1 MITLFNKKTLLDG
14 NFNEKRVLVRV
25 DFNVPLDS
33 KTHEVKDDRRIVESL
48 PTIKYLLEENAKVI
62 LISHLGR
69 PKGVDDSL
77 RMKPIAEKLS
87 LLLGRP
93 VFYLPDCIGDKVQ
106 TFISKM
112 APGEVL
118 LLENVR
124 FYKEEEKN
132 DENFAKK
139 LAELADIYVNDAF
152 GTAHRAHAST
162 ATIAKFLPA
171 YAGFLIKKELDYLGK
186 LLTNPERP
194 FTAILGGLKVSDKIM
209 VIENLLN
216 KVDSL
221 IIGGAMAFTFLK
233 ALGKETGRSPV
244 ENDKLDIAK
253 KIIYTASQKNVNL
266 LLPVDFVVV
275 TSPDKPETKKIVTID
290 KFPEDMTGVD
300 IGPETINLFQKVI
313 KESKTVFWNGPMGI
327 FESRDYAN
335 GTKGVAEAIS
345 DERIISIIG
354 GGDTASAVLELG
366 YANKIKHISTGGGAS
381 LEFLEGKVLPG
392 IDVLHEK

>member
-1 MITLFNKKTLLDG
+1 MFNKKTILDG

-48 PTIKYLLEENAKVI
+48 PTIKYLLEKNAKVI

-77 RMKPIAEKLS
+77 RMKPVAEKLS
-87 LLLGRP
+87 VLLSRP
-93 VFYLPDCIGDKVQ
+93 VFYLTDCIGDKVQ
-106 TFISKM
+106 TFISRM

-132 DENFAKK
+132 DENFAKR

-152 GTAHRAHAST
+152 GTSHRAHAST

-171 YAGFLIKKELDYLGK
+171 YAGFLIKKELDYLGT
-186 LLTNPERP
+186 LLTNPESP

-216 KVDSL
+216 KVESL

-233 ALGKETGRSPV
+233 ALSKETGLSPV

-253 KIIYTASQKNVNL
+253 KIIYTASQKKVNL
-266 LLPVDFVVV
+266 ILPVDFLVVV
-275 TSPDKPETKKIVTID
+275 SPDKPETKKIVTTD

-300 IGPETINLFQKVI
+300 IGPESIKLFQKII

-327 FESRDYAN
+327 FETRDYAD

-392 IDVLHEK
+392 IDVLLEK